1 MFYFRCLSSLAWTFV
16 TRISTQVI
24 LTIPPLELSSP
35 DITLLKKLQF
45 ASLLFFYLHS
55 SLLPAQRIVYCI
67 VSSPLQHFPGWMDLM
82 IMTFCPAPPV
92 SFFFPS
98 STFPISVTALH
109 LGSEY
114 SFLEKWF
121 TPLRLYSLPIPLS
134 KLAALIH
141 FMAAWVSSS

>member
-82 IMTFCPAPPV
+82 IMLLTHYF
-92 SFFFPS
+92 
-98 STFPISVTALH
+98 ISLFVMFI
-109 LGSEY
+109 SI
-114 SFLEKWF
+114 
-121 TPLRLYSLPIPLS
+121 SLPL
-134 KLAALIH
+134 LAYHLH
-141 FMAAWVSSS
+141 EGRDLGWFHLLMEPEYL